1 MNRERKQIYIKAIS
15 LLSFFSII
23 FCASTVIFALQN
35 SKLKMQNEIENQRAL
50 SELCE
55 NLDNITVSLQKSMY
69 TGTKEKLAEIGND
82 LNRQASCA
90 KVNLGQVTDEDII
103 TDEIY
108 KFLSQ
113 IGAYTL
119 SLCEGNDELT
129 ISKKNSENL
138 KSLYE
143 YSKALSD
150 GLSDVVSLYFD
161 GGVTM
166 EKKVST
172 LKQTSA
178 EIPENFGD
186 KITDIEQSL
195 TDYPTLIYDGP
206 FADEMLGKNGS
217 EMLKNKNEITRKEAQ
232 EKAAE
237 TLGASPS
244 ALKTDE
250 DNISDIE
257 LYCFSKGDISI
268 GITKKGGMVC
278 YFLNPYFASEETISE
293 KEAVERAKKFLTS
306 LGYKDMRETYYSDY
320 DGVCTIN
327 FAYMKNGIVHYSDLI
342 KVSVA
347 LDTGEITAF
356 DSTVY
361 LKNHLERD
369 IYDEEI
375 TVEQARERISKNL
388 KIIGEKSAVIPLE
401 TGKEAYCYEFHC
413 KDSDGNEV
421 LVYIDK
427 KTGQERDI
435 LLLLYADGGVL
446 TK

>member
-1 MNRERKQIYIKAIS
+1 MSREKKQIYIKVIS

-23 FCASTVIFALQN
+23 FCASTVAFAVQN
-35 SKLKMQNEIENQRAL
+35 SRLKMQNEIQNQRAL

-69 TGTKEKLAEIGND
+69 TGTKEKLAEIGNE
-82 LNRQASCA
+82 LKGEASCA
-90 KVNLGQVTDEDII
+90 KVNLGQVTDENII

-119 SLCEGNDELT
+119 SLCEGDDELAL
-129 ISKKNSENL
+129 SKKNAEDL

-143 YSKALSD
+143 YSKALGD
-150 GLSDVVSLYFD
+150 GLSEVLSLYFD
-161 GGVTM
+161 GGVSM
-166 EKKVST
+166 EKKFST
-172 LKQTSA
+172 LKQVSA
-178 EIPENFGD
+178 EIPESFGD
-186 KITDIEQSL
+186 KMTDIEQSL

-206 FADEMLGKNGS
+206 FADEVLGKNGS
-217 EMLKNKNEITRKEAQ
+217 EMLEDKNEITRKEALK
-232 EKAAE
+232 KAAE
-237 TLGASPS
+237 ILGINTAS
-244 ALKTDE
+244 LKTDE

-257 LYCFSKGDISI
+257 LYCFSKGDISV
-268 GITKKGGMVC
+268 GITKRGGMLC
-278 YFLNPYFASEETISE
+278 YFLNQYFASEETISE
-293 KEAVERAKKFLTS
+293 KEASERAKKFMTS

-327 FAYMKNGIVHYSDLI
+327 FAFMKNGIVHYSDLI

-361 LKNHLERD
+361 LKNHTERD
-369 IYDEEI
+369 IYDEKI
-375 TVEQARERISKNL
+375 TPEQAKERLSKNL
-388 KIIGEKSAVIPLE
+388 EIIGEKSTVIPLE

-427 KTGQERDI
+427 KTGKERDI

>member
-1 MNRERKQIYIKAIS
+1 M
-15 LLSFFSII
+15 SFFSII
-23 FCASTVIFALQN
+23 FCASTIIFALEN
-35 SKLKMQNEIENQRAL
+35 SKLKRQNEIENQRAL

-69 TGTKEKLAEIGND
+69 TGTKEKLAEIGNE
-82 LNRQASCA
+82 LKGEAACA
-90 KVNLGQVTDEDII
+90 KVNLGQVTAEDII

-119 SLCEGNDELT
+119 SLCEGGDELT
-129 ISKKNSENL
+129 ISGKNAEDLN
-138 KSLYE
+138 SLYE
-143 YSKALSD
+143 YSKALSS

-161 GGVTM
+161 GGVSM

-172 LKQTSA
+172 LKQASA
-178 EIPENFGD
+178 EIPESFED
-186 KITDIEQSL
+186 KMTDIEQSL

-206 FADEMLGKNGS
+206 FADEVLGKNGS
-217 EMLKNKNEITRKEAQ
+217 EMLKNQNEITRKEAL

-237 TLGASPS
+237 TLGITST

-250 DNISDIE
+250 DNVSDIE

-278 YFLNPYFASEETISE
+278 YFINPYFASEETISE
-293 KEAVERAKKFLTS
+293 KEAVERARKYLTS
-306 LGYKDMRETYYSDY
+306 LGYKDMQETYYSDY
-320 DGVCTIN
+320 DGICTIN
-327 FAYMKNGIVHYSDLI
+327 FAFMKNGIVHYSDLI

-361 LKNHLERD
+361 LKNHTERD

-375 TVEQARERISKNL
+375 TLEQARERLSQNL

-401 TGKEAYCYEFHC
+401 TGKEAYCYEFRC
-413 KDSDGNEV
+413 KDSDGNEA
-421 LVYIDK
+421 LVYVDK